1 MSVDVGLEWNG
12 KVPAVKLNVDA
23 ETSHWQ
29 KQNKENRIDRI
40 KLHKKENRIGR
51 MKLDVIH

>member
-1 MSVDVGLEWNG
+1 MHVDVGLEWNG
-12 KVPAVKLNVDA
+12 EVPAMKLNVNA
-23 ETSHWQ
+23 ETSHCQ